1 MLRTLKLQTV
11 MKLAYNLYHC
21 VRYILSHKWK
31 PAMLASLMAL
41 TLPLTAGAQVT
52 FIVNSNGD
60 NANENPG
67 NGNCSTGEEVGTVTI
82 GGRPIPIMECTL
94 RAAIEEANESS
105 DNVIISFNSSWLDIH
120 ADGYSQ
126 IFVRNALP
134 YIANRV
140 TIAGET
146 HPEFEEDDDHPLGGR
161 PTLFING
168 GDISA
173 SGLRFRS
180 ESSGSVVRHISIG
193 GFGTSAILLQGN
205 LGSGSGNNYTI
216 ENNLIGGRS
225 GPASITMI
233 GNGRHGIDVASA
245 SEPGGGITN
254 IRSNIIF
261 NNEGDGIHLRSGTS
275 ATFIQ
280 NNIIGLRP
288 FLTSPDQGFRATHGN
303 LGAGVYIAETA
314 GPDNH
319 VGAFSGNTISNNGSG
334 GIHVRADGQT
344 IFGNHIGL
352 PHDGIVHTNDELS
365 DYGNDSNGIILESSG
380 NTVGGSGA
388 ATNIIGN
395 SQFVGIRI
403 GSGGSEIAANDN
415 VISRNYIGTDPDGQD
430 LGQSQGIRI
439 DRGNGNRITGVIIA
453 NNTTGIELR
462 SDAGS
467 NNEIVRS
474 RITDNSRGIWF
485 RGAGGVVGNPEDLA
499 DANIIGE
506 NINGVDITGD
516 AGQVGIVNNYIGTD
530 ETGANL
536 GNSRGIRVAGDG
548 STVFIGVTGGGNIIG
563 NNTRGIVLDDG
574 ASQTSILSN
583 HIGIHPN
590 GEAIGNVDGIYAE
603 PDAQVGPS
611 QIGYNLALINAD
623 RWDPGTDP
631 GNIIAYN
638 RRSGINLSGAT
649 AGTSGNA
656 IRGNSIYGNGSPTF
670 ANEINGIN
678 LGMESVD
685 VGGGSNG
692 PNTLLNFPEFD
703 TEETFYNEETGQI
716 ELRYRVRTNATN
728 ANYNFGIDIFL
739 AREGERQGKTFLGT
753 VVYEEDNATSWVFDA
768 VSVPQ
773 DVSIA
778 PGDHIVAT
786 TTDGDWNT
794 SQFSEPV
801 IILEKESEI
810 WVSGESLDFGSLTE
824 GESGTL
830 SFQIESRGDADLI
843 GDVSLADD
851 DGGAFAIISGEGDFE
866 LESGASLEVEITF
879 TPGAAGDFSGL
890 IAISHDAVNESAP
903 VEVTLQGTG
912 TAAPMP
918 AIVVS
923 ANEVEFDEVA
933 AGESDTHS
941 FTVTNNGDAELSG
954 EVSLADDAGG
964 AFAITSGSGSFN
976 LGPADDFE
984 VTISFNPDNA
994 GGFTGQLEIV
1004 HNADNNDS
1012 PFEVALMGTGAEPTD
1027 SDLLSDVPT
1036 EFSLWQ
1042 NYPNPFNPSTQIR
1055 FDLPES
1061 AHVRLDVYN
1070 SLGQRV
1076 ATLVNETKSAGSH
1089 EIGFDAG
1096 SLSSGHYLYRLEAG
1110 SEVFTRTMTLI
1121 K

>member
-1 MLRTLKLQTV
+1 MN
-11 MKLAYNLYHC
+11 LAYNLYHS
-21 VRYILSHKWK
+21 VRYTLAHNWK
-31 PAMLASLMAL
+31 PALLASLMAL
-41 TLPLTAGAQVT
+41 MLPLTAGAQVT
-52 FIVNSNGD
+52 FIVNSNSD

-67 NGNCSTGEEVGTVTI
+67 NGSCSTGEQVGTVTI
-82 GGRPIPIMECTL
+82 GGLPVPVMECTL
-94 RAAIEEANESS
+94 RSAIEEANETS
-105 DNVIISFNSSWLDIH
+105 DNVIISFNSSWLDVH
-120 ADGYSQ
+120 TDGYSQ
-126 IFVRNALP
+126 IFIRSALP

-146 HPEFEEDDDHPLGGR
+146 HPEFVEDDDHPLGGR
-161 PTLFING
+161 PTLFIHGN
-168 GDISA
+168 DVSS

-180 ESSGSVVRHISIG
+180 ESSGSIVRHISIG

-288 FLTSPDQGFRATHGN
+288 FTSSPDQGFSPDFGN
-303 LGAGVYIAETA
+303 QGAGVFIAETA
-314 GPDNH
+314 GSDNM
-319 VGAFSGNTISNNGSG
+319 VGAFGGNTISNNGSG
-334 GIHVRADGQT
+334 GIHVLADNQT

-352 PHDGIVHTNDELS
+352 PHDGIVYNNHELS
-365 DYGNDSNGIILESSG
+365 EYGNDSNGIILESSE

-395 SQFVGIRI
+395 SQFVGIRV
-403 GSGGSEIAANDN
+403 GSGGNEIEANDN
-415 VISRNYIGTDPDGQD
+415 VISRNFIGTDPDGQD

-439 DRGNGNRITGVIIA
+439 DRGDGNRIAGAIIA

-462 SDAGS
+462 SEAGS
-467 NNEIVRS
+467 NNEIVRN
-474 RITDNSRGIWF
+474 RIMDNSRGIWF
-485 RGAGGVVGNPEDLA
+485 RGAGGVVGNPDDLA

-506 NINGVDITGD
+506 NINGVEVTGD

-536 GNSRGIRVAGDG
+536 GNSRGVRVADDG
-548 STVFIGVTGGGNIIG
+548 SSVFIGVPGGGNIIG

-631 GNIIAYN
+631 GNIIAHN
-638 RRSGINLSGAT
+638 RRSGINLSGAV

-656 IRGNSIYGNGSPTF
+656 IRGNSIYGNGSASYPD
-670 ANEINGIN
+670 EIYGIN

-692 PNTLLNFPEFD
+692 PNTLLNYPEFD
-703 TEETFYNEETGQI
+703 AEETIYNEETGQI
-716 ELRYRVRTNATN
+716 ELRYRVRTNTTN

-739 AREGERQGKTFLGT
+739 AQEGERQGKTFLGT
-753 VVYEEDNATSWVFDA
+753 VIYEEDNATSWVFDNI
-768 VSVPQ
+768 SVPG

-794 SQFSEPV
+794 SQFSEPLE
-801 IILEKESEI
+801 ILEEI
-810 WVSGESLDFGSLTE
+810 PEEAEILVSQDELDFGEVAESETESLTL
-824 GESGTL
+824 TL
-830 SFQIESRGDADLI
+830 SND
-843 GDVSLADD
+843 
-851 DGGAFAIISGEGDFE
+851 
-866 LESGASLEVEITF
+866 
-879 TPGAAGDFSGL
+879 
-890 IAISHDAVNESAP
+890 
-903 VEVTLQGTG
+903 
-912 TAAPMP
+912 
-918 AIVVS
+918 
-923 ANEVEFDEVA
+923 
-933 AGESDTHS
+933 
-941 FTVTNNGDAELSG
+941 GDAELSG
-954 EVSLADDAGG
+954 DVVLVNDGG
-964 AFAITSGSGSFN
+964 GTFAITSGDGSFN
-976 LGPADDFE
+976 LDPDASLQVE
-984 VTISFNPDNA
+984 VAFTPDGAGNFSGQIEIS
-994 GGFTGQLEIV
+994 
-1004 HNADNNDS
+1004 HNAANEDGPVVVNL
-1012 PFEVALMGTGAEPTD
+1012 AGTGAEPTGA
-1027 SDLLSDVPT
+1027 DLLSDVPT

-1042 NYPNPFNPSTQIR
+1042 NYPNPFNPATQIR

-1076 ATLVNETKSAGSH
+1076 ATLVNETMSAGSH
-1089 EIGFDAG
+1089 EVSFNAG
-1096 SLSSGHYLYRLEAG
+1096 QLSSGHYLYRLEAG